1 MMDSDLYRKWLEEID
16 ALSPAQRAEVQS
28 LLAGRSSEAEVIA
41 ALERRVMA
49 ERCCAHCHHQRVVC
63 RGRANGLRR
72 FYCVDCGK
80 TFNALTGTPLAHLH
94 HKERWFD
101 FAQSLSAREV
111 VRKSAVRCA
120 IATSTAFR
128 WRHRFLQAIKTDATR
143 LGGIVEADETYV
155 LESRKGSRAW
165 KQAEQKQPG
174 VAAPDRKPRKRGGK
188 ASKRGLSH
196 EQVAVL
202 LATDR
207 SGATVSGILKTVSAD
222 AIATVLAPVLDKDA
236 LLVTDGAA
244 AFPPCARQLGV
255 THEVLNQSAGERVR
269 GALHIQTVNSRHK
282 RFKDLLRRHRGIAS
296 KYLDSYLKWFHLAG
310 SHADPSPRA
319 CLDAALGCHA

>member
-1 MMDSDLYRKWLEEID
+1 MDSDLYRKRLEEID
-16 ALSPAQRAEVQS
+16 ALSPTQRAEVQS

-49 ERCCAHCHHQRVVC
+49 ERRCAHCQHQGVIC

-72 FYCVDCGK
+72 FHCLARGK

-101 FAQSLSAREV
+101 FARSLSAREV
-111 VRKSAVRCA
+111 VRKSAARCA

-128 WRHRFLQAIKTDATR
+128 WRHRFLHAIKTDTAR
-143 LGGIVEADETYV
+143 LGGIVEADETHV
-155 LESRKGSRAW
+155 PESRKGSRAW
-165 KQAEQKQPG
+165 KQAGQKQPD
-174 VAAPDRKPRKRGGK
+174 AQAPGRKPRQRGGK
-188 ASKRGLSH
+188 ASKRGLSQ
-196 EQVAVL
+196 EQVPIL
-202 LATDR
+202 IATDR
-207 SGATVSGILKTVSAD
+207 SGATVSVVLTTVTAD
-222 AIATVLAPVLDKDA
+222 AMATVLAPALSQEA

-255 THEVLNQSAGERVR
+255 THEVLNQSAGEHVR
-269 GALHIQTVNSRHK
+269 GALHIQTVNSRHE

-296 KYLDSYLKWFHLAG
+296 KYLGSHLKWFHLAG
-310 SHADPSPRA
+310 IHPDPSPRA
-319 CLDAALGCHA
+319 CLDAALGCRA